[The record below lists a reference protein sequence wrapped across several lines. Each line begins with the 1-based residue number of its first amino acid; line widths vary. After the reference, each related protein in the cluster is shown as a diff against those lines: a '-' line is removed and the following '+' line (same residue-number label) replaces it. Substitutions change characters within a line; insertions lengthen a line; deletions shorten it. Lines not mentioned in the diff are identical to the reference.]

1 MALSVLPLGSLWQWF
16 VRIWPAAEFEAEFS
30 GTEALATGGL
40 LLLRQILR
48 LVAKAAGVIAVVAV
62 QSDSAVTAGAGDKDS
77 TMLGQIGRNP
87 LNAEALKVAVT
98 THDFEARSGKPQIS
112 QVGIFQTDVGLI
124 DLAVIARNGVAQ
136 VMNAD

>member
-48 LVAKAAGVIAVVAV
+48 LVAKAAGIVAV
-62 QSDSAVTAGAGDKDS
+62 MAECWPWLAAQDLPAPRAAS
-77 TMLGQIGRNP
+77 GRGPVPRIWVQFWVFGPNCR
-87 LNAEALKVAVT
+87 T
-98 THDFEARSGKPQIS
+98 
-112 QVGIFQTDVGLI
+112 
-124 DLAVIARNGVAQ
+124 
-136 VMNAD
+136 